1 MVLRCPHGCGAD
13 VELATEAVA
22 DGDGVWARSGLAAAV
37 VSVDARGDP
46 ACENGCPLTDRQL
59 GALERRAAEVDALG
73 LEAEQRE
80 AAEAAG
86 ELAWDAWRN
95 R

>member
-1 MVLRCPHGCGAD
+1 MRLRCPHGCGAD
-13 VELATEAVA
+13 VELAVEAVA
-22 DGDGVWARSGLAAAV
+22 DGDGVWAQSGLAVAV
-37 VSVDARGDP
+37 VRVDARGDP
-46 ACENGCPLTDRQL
+46 TCENGCPLTGAQPV
-59 GALERRAAEVDALG
+59 ALERRAVAVDTLG

-80 AAEAAG
+80 AAEAHA